1 MQNRRAMEVFRKTT
15 DHQMEKVLKA
25 VELFRAYDPEM
36 PAQVMSVF
44 LYIASHNDC
53 SKLQLQD
60 SEEGLN
66 MPSAS
71 ASRNTDWLSHKHRLG
86 KQGLNLVVKYR
97 DDTDRRK
104 QIMKLSSQGLFL
116 VEQLRNILYGENYME
131 RVP

>member
-1 MQNRRAMEVFRKTT
+1 MQNRRAMEVFRQTT
-15 DHQMEKVLKA
+15 DHQMEKLLKA

-60 SEEGLN
+60 GEEGLN

-71 ASRNTDWLSHKHRLG
+71 ASRNTDWLAHKHRLG
-86 KQGLNLVVKYR
+86 KQGLNLIVKYR
-97 DDTDRRK
+97 DETDRRK
-104 QIMKLSSQGLFL
+104 QIMKLSAQGLFL
-116 VEQLRNILYGENYME
+116 IEQLRNILYGENYME

>member
-1 MQNRRAMEVFRKTT
+1 MQNRRAMEVFRQTT
-15 DHQMEKVLKA
+15 DHQMEKLLKA

-53 SKLQLQD
+53 AKVQLQD
-60 SEEGLN
+60 KEYGLN

-86 KQGLNLVVKYR
+86 KAGLNLVIKYR
-97 DDTDRRK
+97 DKTDERK
-104 QIMKLSSQGLFL
+104 MIMKLSAQGLFL
-116 VEQLRNILYGENYME
+116 VEQLRNILYA
-131 RVP
+131 

>member
-1 MQNRRAMEVFRKTT
+1 
-15 DHQMEKVLKA
+15 MEKLLKA
-25 VELFRAYDPEM
+25 MELFRSYDPEI
-36 PAQVMSVF
+36 PAQVISVF
-44 LYIASHNDC
+44 LYIASHDDV
-53 SKLQLQD
+53 SKVQIQD
-60 SEEGLN
+60 KHEGLN

-86 KQGLNLVVKYR
+86 KQGLNLIVKYR

-116 VEQLRNILYGENYME
+116 IEQLRNILYGENYME